1 MELKEN
7 IKGRY
12 SFDNGYG
19 ASVVCHPGT
28 YGYEDGL
35 FEVAVMHEDQ
45 LCYNSP
51 LTNDVIGWLT
61 ETQVSDLLDE
71 ISELPEDDGCDHEM
85 NFLNTGEK

>member
-45 LCYNSP
+45 LCYNSAIS
-51 LTNDVIGWLT
+51 NDVVGWLT

-71 ISELPEDDGCDHEM
+71 IADLPEREECDHESG
-85 NFLNTGEK
+85 FLTGETE